1 MSVTPGIL
9 QGDQFDYLQNIPA
22 GFSPFLLNEAQ
33 AMCAESPYG
42 NIIQQYFPDQH
53 YTAWVC
59 DVSMEK
65 KTALKVALP
74 ESSMTLLYT
83 LTGNASLSAR
93 QQSLQLY
100 EKSYTLLSLYHE
112 TPTLSVEPGYCR
124 MIFLLFNPLLASL
137 LGNTGYPEGQVQ
149 TGRYSENCLRLIND
163 IHHNQDEGEIWRF
176 KRQVLFLDLLF
187 TSMEEIHYTDR
198 LERRYSQHR
207 DFEKLEQVKSYI
219 HENIGKKLS
228 VQTLADRFGLSPSQL
243 RRSYKQVYEQH
254 LTTYIRDER
263 LSQAKVL
270 LHQTEMSVHEI
281 AWEVGYESAAGFTR
295 IFTMQFGQS
304 PSDYRRSC
312 RQSCCH
318 FGKEIFRFR
327 DAI

>member
-9 QGDQFDYLQNIPA
+9 QGDQFNYLQDIPA

-33 AMCAESPYG
+33 AMCAEGPSG
-42 NIIQQYFPDQH
+42 NIILQYFPDQH

-59 DVSMEK
+59 DVSLEK

-74 ESSMTLLYT
+74 ESSTALLYT
-83 LTGNASLSAR
+83 LTGNASISTR

-100 EKSYTLLSLYHE
+100 EKSYTLLSLYRE

-137 LGNTGYPEGQVQ
+137 LGNTCYLEGQVQ

-163 IHHNQDEGEIWRF
+163 IHHNQDGGDIWHF

-187 TSMEEIHYTDR
+187 TSMEEIHYMDQR
-198 LERRYSQHR
+198 ERRYSQHR
-207 DFEKLEQVKSYI
+207 DFKKLEQVRAYI
-219 HENIGKKLS
+219 HDNIGKKLS
-228 VQTLADRFGLSPSQL
+228 VQMLADRFDLSPSQL
-243 RRSYKQVYEQH
+243 RRGYKQVYEQH
-254 LTTYIRDER
+254 LTSYIRNER
-263 LSQAKVL
+263 LSQAKIL
-270 LHQTEMSVHEI
+270 LHQTEMPVHEI

-295 IFTMQFGQS
+295 IFTILFNQS
-304 PSDYRRSC
+304 PSDYRRLY
-312 RQSCCH
+312 RQHCAR
-318 FGKEIFRFR
+318 FGKDFLHFCV
-327 DAI
+327 